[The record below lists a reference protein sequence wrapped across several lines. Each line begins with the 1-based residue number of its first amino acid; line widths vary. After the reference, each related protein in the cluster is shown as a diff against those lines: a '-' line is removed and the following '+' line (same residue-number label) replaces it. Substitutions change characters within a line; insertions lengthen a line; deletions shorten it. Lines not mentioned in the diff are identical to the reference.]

1 MPKWAQED
9 SEKYL
14 IPTSWWFVSF
24 FPCHVNYDLKLQPHC
39 STQLFELFYQADAA
53 LSAVYSN
60 FHGQHI
66 AHYLVTCSGIS
77 DSYIKGMISASYLR
91 FKFSFSRLHTSVAS
105 CGGKGCAKVL
115 NGYPFLNMS
124 THVCPSFPSNSQRVD
139 ATTFMSV
146 FLSNKENMAL
156 FVNSNN
162 LCRLLVVVLL
172 CLVMGKRSVHMFHHF
187 SLCVVLAEGAYK
199 RLMKNRYC
207 SVLWM
212 S

>member
-1 MPKWAQED
+1 M
-9 SEKYL
+9 
-14 IPTSWWFVSF
+14 
-24 FPCHVNYDLKLQPHC
+24 
-39 STQLFELFYQADAA
+39 
-53 LSAVYSN
+53 
-60 FHGQHI
+60 
-66 AHYLVTCSGIS
+66 
-77 DSYIKGMISASYLR
+77 SASYLR
-91 FKFSFSRLHTSVAS
+91 FKFSSSRLHTSLAF

-162 LCRLLVVVLL
+162 LCRLLVVRIL
-172 CLVMGKRSVHMFHHF
+172 CLVMGKRSVDISVQMFHHF
-187 SLCVVLAEGAYK
+187 SVCIVLAEGAYK
-199 RLMKNRYC
+199 KLMKNRYC